1 MVVKLTQKSRRN
13 PVVDQTKKSPL
24 LTSLDKEL
32 IAVPMPKLKAL
43 EIHDG
48 YRVEGTTR
56 IEDLGRVAERAL
68 EHCGAKWRRIR
79 LKAHV
84 SEMVE

>member
-1 MVVKLTQKSRRN
+1 M
-13 PVVDQTKKSPL
+13 VDQTKKSPL

-56 IEDLGRVAERAL
+56 IEDLGRVAERL
-68 EHCGAKWRRIR
+68 EQCGAKWRRIR